1 MKMNSNHTK
10 EIASLK
16 RRNYTWLI
24 VGIVLIATNMRSSLT
39 SVGPLISSIRDDL
52 HLSNSVAGLITTLP
66 LIAFAVMSPL
76 APKLSRKFGNE
87 WVLFASLI
95 SLMIGLLIRSSNGLL
110 FVGTAIVGLAIA
122 VLNVLLPGFIKHKF
136 SKVGLMTGIYTAA
149 LGAFAALASGI
160 SVPLSHGL
168 GFGWR
173 GSLVCWAVLAAV
185 TAIVWIPQLV
195 NHDQSH
201 EIKEKITGAV
211 GIWRS
216 PLAWQVTLFM
226 GLQSL
231 GFYVNVSWLPVI
243 LHDRGLSVSTAGWML
258 SILQFISI
266 PANFLI
272 PVIADRL
279 SHQKWLAAM
288 ASFFYIAG
296 FGGLMINSTS
306 LVFVWII
313 FLGLG
318 QGSALS
324 LSLSLFGLR
333 AKNAHQAAEL
343 SGMAQSIGYL
353 LAAVGPILFG
363 FLRDLTHTWI
373 VPLSFLVITSVI
385 MLISGIG
392 AGRNKYVGLEP
403 VNTVDHKDTVIK
415 VIKKI

>member
-1 MKMNSNHTK
+1 
-10 EIASLK
+10 
-16 RRNYTWLI
+16 
-24 VGIVLIATNMRSSLT
+24 
-39 SVGPLISSIRDDL
+39 
-52 HLSNSVAGLITTLP
+52 
-66 LIAFAVMSPL
+66 
-76 APKLSRKFGNE
+76 
-87 WVLFASLI
+87 
-95 SLMIGLLIRSSNGLL
+95 
-110 FVGTAIVGLAIA
+110 
-122 VLNVLLPGFIKHKF
+122 
-136 SKVGLMTGIYTAA
+136 
-149 LGAFAALASGI
+149 
-160 SVPLSHGL
+160 
-168 GFGWR
+168 
-173 GSLVCWAVLAAV
+173 
-185 TAIVWIPQLV
+185 
-195 NHDQSH
+195 
-201 EIKEKITGAV
+201 
-211 GIWRS
+211 
-216 PLAWQVTLFM
+216 
-226 GLQSL
+226 
-231 GFYVNVSWLPVI
+231 
-243 LHDRGLSVSTAGWML
+243 ML

-392 AGRNKYVGLEP
+392 AGRNKYVGSEP